1 MANETLDQPPAA
13 AIDATD
19 TPELLRRTAEL
30 AAAYQATIPDRRV
43 GLAPGVTA
51 IACGPCSTGRCHRP
65 GPRPGP

>member
-1 MANETLDQPPAA
+1 MAHETIDQAPVTS
-13 AIDATD
+13 IDATD

-51 IACGPCSTGRCHRP
+51 DTRRGCSGGSCS
-65 GPRPGP
+65 